1 MLRHFT
7 RISSHVCLAA
17 PLQFGAVTAL
27 LISLAACSSKSE
39 RLFDDAQ
46 TSTAS
51 GGASAGGSGTPSA
64 NGGFTFVDDIDDGG
78 DNAAAGTAGSAGSA
92 SAAGDAGAPDPYVLP
107 PSVTLGEVGE
117 ALCGSALC
125 ACNNGVDDD
134 GDGKSDGFDEE
145 CTGAIDND
153 EGTFATGIP
162 GDNSDPK
169 WQDCFFDG
177 NSGAGDD
184 HCRYHADC
192 LTGDKPASHPDCAV
206 SAECHDF
213 CAARTPNGCDC
224 FGCCT
229 VQLDDASSV
238 SVFIGESCSLE
249 NVGDPASCPR
259 CTPSTACGNTC
270 GECELCPGRSIED
283 LPASC
288 SETPSGGGGS
298 GGTSGSGGSGGG
310 DETPA
315 YSCDAGQAVCSST
328 ADCPSGDYC
337 SLGCCLAFVIY

>member
-1 MLRHFT
+1 MSRHLTLVHFSI
-7 RISSHVCLAA
+7 RHR
-17 PLQFGAVTAL
+17 TAL
-27 LISLAACSSKSE
+27 LVGALAAFSFALSGCSSKGGS
-39 RLFDDAQ
+39 LFDDVHPA
-46 TSTAS
+46 AGA
-51 GGASAGGSGTPSA
+51 GGASAGGAPLSGT
-64 NGGFTFVDDIDDGG
+64 GGYVFVDDLDSAG
-78 DNAAAGTAGSAGSA
+78 AAGTGGAASGSA
-92 SAAGDAGAPDPYVLP
+92 DAGALDPYVLP
-107 PSVTLGEVGE
+107 PSVTLGEAGDV
-117 ALCGSALC
+117 LCGSSLC

-134 GDGKSDGFDEE
+134 ADGKSDGFDEE
-145 CTGAIDND
+145 CTGALDDD

-192 LTGDKPASHPDCAV
+192 LTGEKAVSDNDCAV

-213 CAARTPNGCDC
+213 CEARTPNGCDC

-249 NVGDPASCPR
+249 NVGDPAVCPR
-259 CTPSTACGNTC
+259 CTPSAACGNTC
-270 GECELCPGRSIED
+270 GECELCPGVGIED

-288 SETPSGGGGS
+288 SETPGT
-298 GGTSGSGGSGGG
+298 GGTGS
-310 DETPA
+310 EAPPA
-315 YSCDAGQAVCSST
+315 YSCDDGHAVCNST
-328 ADCPSGDYC
+328 SDCPAGNYC